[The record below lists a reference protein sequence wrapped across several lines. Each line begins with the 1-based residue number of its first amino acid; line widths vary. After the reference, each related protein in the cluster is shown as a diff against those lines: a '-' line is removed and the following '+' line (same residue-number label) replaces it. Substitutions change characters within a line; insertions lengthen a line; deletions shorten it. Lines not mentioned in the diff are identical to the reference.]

1 MGMALDLVNTIMM
14 PDLVI
19 RVQSLAKVE
28 EVISSVQMGRLLD
41 LASTTLKIYG
51 LVKVAALV
59 HTIQETNSIVQK
71 GLVSNKDNPGPGQYS
86 YGAGGYGPSYSMG
99 SKLGDKDDNW

>member
-28 EVISSVQMGRLLD
+28 EVISLAQMGQLLD

-59 HTIQETNSIVQK
+59 HTIQETN
-71 GLVSNKDNPGPGQYS
+71 
-86 YGAGGYGPSYSMG
+86 
-99 SKLGDKDDNW
+99 

>member
-1 MGMALDLVNTIMM
+1 MALDLVNTIMM

-71 GLVSNKDNPGPGQYS
+71 DLSLTKTILVQVNTAMELVVMGLLTQWDRN
-86 YGAGGYGPSYSMG
+86 
-99 SKLGDKDDNW
+99 